1 MTLSDFITANNLTD
15 SAFARQINV
24 SRQALARY
32 KAGDRRPEWHV
43 IARIVEATQGNVT
56 ANDFLKL
63 PIKSPAS
70 HTSKTEA
77 AA

>member
-1 MTLSDFITANNLTD
+1 MTLTEFLAASDMTD

-32 KAGDRRPEWHV
+32 KIGDRRPEWDV
-43 IARIVEATQGNVT
+43 IDRIMKATSGRVT

-63 PIKSPAS
+63 PERTDAQ
-70 HTSKTEA
+70 
-77 AA
+77 